1 MDFLINKDKTM
12 SKPHV
17 TYVTSCNYK
26 FNSVS
31 LCDSFVIDTG
41 AAKTVIPLTSLP
53 PQTWENILILPTEKR
68 RLCGIVGDPFT
79 YRKIEVSDFEI
90 AEGLVIPKLII
101 GVTDAQLKGCYL
113 GFDVLSLFTLR
124 YDASINNGLWH
135 IASDKDAA
143 GTITDIMKRSLN
155 DSFDYI
161 DPDFIA
167 PITLDN
173 FSAEDYL
180 HEHLGSKIN
189 YIAPVTIKECKTEE
203 DCLELIRQVNNVL
216 GS

>member
-1 MDFLINKDKTM
+1 MDFLINKDKST
-12 SKPHV
+12 SRPHA
-17 TYVTSCNYK
+17 TYVKNCNYK
-26 FNSVS
+26 FNNIP

-53 PQTWENILILPTEKR
+53 PQTWNNILSLPTEDR
-68 RLCGIVGDPFT
+68 RLRGIVGEPFA

-90 AEGLVIPKLII
+90 AEGLAIPKLVI
-101 GVTDAQLKGCYL
+101 GVTDAPLSGCYL
-113 GFDVLSLFTLR
+113 GFDILSLFTLR

-143 GTITDIMKRSLN
+143 GTIADIMKRSLN
-155 DSFDYI
+155 NSLDYI

-167 PITLDN
+167 PISEVP

-180 HEHLGSKIN
+180 REHLGSKIN
-189 YIAPVTIKECKTEE
+189 YIAPVTRQECKTEE
-203 DCLELIRQVNNVL
+203 DCLELIRQVNDVL
-216 GS
+216 GL